1 MQTDYQFKMRTTKPE
16 AGNKYY
22 ITVDNGGYSK
32 ACKGNSKYR
41 DPDCDVLPNCVG
53 YAYGRFNEIG
63 GYGYCKYLTPSN
75 AEKFIQYKNASL
87 VTGQA
92 PKVGACMVWQKGATL
107 DGSDGAGH
115 VAIVEKVISEDEVYT
130 SESGWSATKPFW
142 NQTRKKGSGNWGQN
156 STYKFLGF
164 IYNPAVPDNINSTPQ
179 KPDSSTDNVVSL
191 DFKVNDIVQFNGSTQ
206 YTSAYAVKGIAAS
219 KSMAKIT
226 SIHVGGQHPYHCRA
240 VDKSGKFIGGVYGW
254 VNADDVCAIVNTA
267 PVTPPATP
275 PATPAVK
282 PPVTPNNQPGVKVGD
297 VVSIVPNAEYA
308 TGKVVPSWVIAKK
321 WIVSAV
327 SNNTCVTI
335 NKSTDGKNAINS
347 PIDVKYLTVIEGGAQ
362 WTPSVGDIVTYNG
375 NVHYTN
381 ANAATGS
388 PCKGGKAKITNIYQL
403 GKSKHPYH
411 LVRVSGKGASVY
423 GWVDEGTFTKA

>member
-22 ITVDNGGYSK
+22 ITDDNGGYSK
-32 ACKGNSKYR
+32 AIKGNSKYR

-75 AEKFIQYKNASL
+75 AENFIQYKNSSL
-87 VTGQA
+87 VTGQT

-115 VAIVEKVISEDEVYT
+115 VAIVEKVVSETEVYT

-142 NQTRKKGSGNWGQN
+142 NQTRKKGSGNWGQT
-156 STYKFLGF
+156 SAYKFLGF
-164 IYNPAVPDNINSTPQ
+164 IYNPAVPETTTTISPDNSEPM
-179 KPDSSTDNVVSL
+179 PDVSADL
-191 DFKVNDIVQFNGSTQ
+191 KFKVGDIVKFNGGKH
-206 YTSAYAVKGIAAS
+206 YTTAIADAGS
-219 KSMAKIT
+219 DANAGKAKIT
-226 SIHVGGQHPYHCRA
+226 AVYKNGKHPYHCRA
-240 VDKSGKFIGGVYGW
+240 VNDAGAFIRGVYGW
-254 VNADDVCAIVNTA
+254 VNADDVCAIVDTA
-267 PVTPPATP
+267 PVTPPVTP
-275 PATPAVK
+275 PATQPAQ
-282 PPVTPNNQPGVKVGD
+282 NGIKVGD
-297 VVSIVPNAEYA
+297 VVSIIPNAKYA

-388 PCKGGKAKITNIYQL
+388 PCKGGKAKITNVYQL